1 MTPADQRACF
11 CGCGRTFNRPKSIPL
26 CKPAST
32 RAWAVCRSLYGDA
45 DLCEQGRIN
54 ARFWVDPETVRAAL
68 NGDLAKVQQRVAYRA
83 EHGLSA
89 DPDRVLV
96 GVVR

>member
-1 MTPADQRACF
+1 MAADLGSCL
-11 CGCGRTFNRPKSIPL
+11 CGCGRTYRRPKSMPL

-68 NGDLAKVQQRVAYRA
+68 NGDLAKVQQRVAYRD
-83 EHGLSA
+83 EHGLYA
-89 DPDRVLV
+89 DPDRALA
-96 GVVR
+96 GAGR